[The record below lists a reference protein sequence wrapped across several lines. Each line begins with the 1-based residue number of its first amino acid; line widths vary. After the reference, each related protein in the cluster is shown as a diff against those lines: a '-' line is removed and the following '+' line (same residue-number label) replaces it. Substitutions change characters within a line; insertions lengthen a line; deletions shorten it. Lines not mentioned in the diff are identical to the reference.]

1 MYWWLAIVAVVVVGL
16 IFMATQGHLGGM
28 PPLVDDRPGPDLPGK
43 DLTSD
48 DVRKVRFAVTTRGYS
63 MDQVDGVLDRLANQM
78 DGIPY
83 ERVDDYAEWAG
94 SAKKSEPVAAVAV
107 AAEGDT
113 GLGWPG
119 AAR

>member
-1 MYWWLAIVAVVVVGL
+1 
-16 IFMATQGHLGGM
+16 
-28 PPLVDDRPGPDLPGK
+28 
-43 DLTSD
+43 
-48 DVRKVRFAVTTRGYS
+48 

-94 SAKKSEPVAAVAV
+94 TAKKPEAVAAVA
-107 AAEGDT
+107 AATTGDT